1 MALTLP
7 GLLLEGRAQIFTSTV
22 PFNVVPLPKQDTSV
36 TSPTPSVYLVRAS
49 SNSTEET
56 QNIFFFS
63 LKLWTLAARC
73 WGTEGGSC
81 ETLGVKGSEH

>member
-1 MALTLP
+1 MAVLPAMALTLP

-56 QNIFFFS
+56 QNIIFFF
-63 LKLWTLAARC
+63 L
-73 WGTEGGSC
+73 
-81 ETLGVKGSEH
+81 